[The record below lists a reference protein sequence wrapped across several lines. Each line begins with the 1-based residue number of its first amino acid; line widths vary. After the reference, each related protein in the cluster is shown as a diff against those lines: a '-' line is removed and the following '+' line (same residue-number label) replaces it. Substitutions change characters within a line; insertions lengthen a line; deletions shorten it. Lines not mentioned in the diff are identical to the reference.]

1 MVRANK
7 VQVSCSR
14 VISLGKCRSPARG
27 AESKSKGEKERREM
41 QGRRKRTGRRRK
53 GGGQQAAQNPVR
65 EQPVRQEWMLST
77 SPGSVDTRGTIL
89 TCA

>member
-7 VQVSCSR
+7 VQVGCK

-41 QGRRKRTGRRRK
+41 QGEEEEDGKEQGRGAASKRPRT
-53 GGGQQAAQNPVR
+53 Q
-65 EQPVRQEWMLST
+65 
-77 SPGSVDTRGTIL
+77 
-89 TCA
+89 